1 MDEAQLVQAYQRLES
16 GIKECVQHIKILEE
30 ELSTYKQTADEKISN
45 LETTLFDEIINPAN
59 EYIEETNRNAR
70 FDDFNEKYG
79 EKLGAFSEPLKAIEG
94 DDFDIVREAFD
105 KYDEYDGEDKADEDT
120 YVDVIVE
127 GLEKQIDTIKEKLG
141 IPADEPVTI
150 EENGEG
156 DVQVSTEDGEVVA
169 ESNEDGELEPTEG
182 ELPEEGEVIEG
193 EEEDDPE
200 EVAAFE
206 EELKNYK

>member
-1 MDEAQLVQAYQRLES
+1 MDETQLVQAYQRLES

-45 LETTLFDEIINPAN
+45 LETTLFEEIINPAN
-59 EYIEETNRNAR
+59 EYIEETNKNAR
-70 FDDFNEKYG
+70 FEDFNDKYG
-79 EKLGAFSEPLKAIEG
+79 ERLGAFSEPLKAIEG

-120 YVDVIVE
+120 YVDVIVD
-127 GLEKQIDTIKEKLG
+127 GLEKQIESIKEKLG
-141 IPADEPVTI
+141 IPANEPVTI

-156 DVQVSTEDGEVVA
+156 DVQVSTEDGEVIA
-169 ESNEDGELEPTEG
+169 ESNEDGELEPTAD
-182 ELPEEGEVIEG
+182 ELPEEEVIE
-193 EEEDDPE
+193 EEEDDPD